1 MLAMTIFFVRN
12 DIYCVILYNV
22 VMNQTSIKKAENV
35 RDVIRYLQKFKNA
48 LIVIYLDDKTI
59 SSPLFSSH
67 IRDIALLHAA
77 GLKVVIIPGARTRI
91 DQVLSGANLNWTYK
105 DNIRITDDNA
115 MPLIKMAA
123 FDVTNTVM
131 TNLAANNITA
141 VIGNWVRSRAK
152 GVIEGFDFGAAGEID
167 RLDTASLNTVLN
179 EGFIPIFPCIGW
191 SATGKPYNISSAIL
205 AQQVA
210 IELKAD
216 KLFFVMSETAAI
228 LKENEIIPAMNIEE
242 LDDYIAGLK
251 DDSQTKN
258 LLGLCK
264 AACLNGVNR
273 SHILDGNLDGVLLT
287 EIFSD
292 LGSGTMIYTNN
303 YGKIRA
309 MLPTDIPS
317 VLAVMRPFVASGKLL
332 PRTEEAV
339 ASKLEDF
346 SVYDFDGGVRACAAL
361 HKYEDG
367 QYEIAAVAVDEA
379 YSHIG
384 IGPKLVE
391 SLVQKAKSCGAKSVF
406 IMTTQASDWFEKIG
420 FTEDKIE
427 SIPEERKKLWSPE
440 RNSKVFRLN

>member
-1 MLAMTIFFVRN
+1 
-12 DIYCVILYNV
+12 
-22 VMNQTSIKKAENV
+22 MNQISMKKAESI
-35 RDVIRYLQKFKNA
+35 RDVIRYLKKFHNA

-67 IRDIALLHAA
+67 IRDIALLHEA

-91 DQVLSGANLNWTYK
+91 DEVLSSADISWSYK
-105 DNIRITDDNA
+105 DNLRITDDKA

-123 FDVTNTVM
+123 FDVSNTVM

-152 GVIEGFDFGAAGEID
+152 GVIDGFDFGAAGEID

-179 EGFIPIFPCIGW
+179 DGFIPIFPCIGW
-191 SATGKPYNISSAIL
+191 SSVGKPYNISSAVL

-210 IELKAD
+210 VALKAD
-216 KLFFVMSETAAI
+216 KLFFVMGEQNPI
-228 LKENEIIPAMNIEE
+228 LKDGEIIPAMNIEE
-242 LDDYIAGLK
+242 VDSYVARQADDE
-251 DDSQTKN
+251 QTKN
-258 LLGLCK
+258 LLSLCK
-264 AACLNGVNR
+264 SACLNGVNR

-303 YGKIRA
+303 YGKIRP
-309 MLPTDIPS
+309 MEQTDIPS
-317 VLAVMRPFVASGKLL
+317 VLGVMRPFVAAGKLL
-332 PRTEEAV
+332 PRTEADV
-339 ASKLEDF
+339 ASRLEDF
-346 SVYDFDGGVRACAAL
+346 YVYDFDGGVRACASL
-361 HKYEDG
+361 HRYDDG
-367 QYEIAAVAVDEA
+367 QFEIAAVAVDEA

-391 SLVQKAKSCGAKSVF
+391 NLVQTAKTNGAKSVF

-427 SIPEERKKLWSPE
+427 TIPAERKKLWSPE
-440 RNSKVFRLN
+440 RGSKVYRLK